1 MLSQAGI
8 KYRRRNSHHE
18 SPNSPS
24 RQTLASVPH
33 KYSTVASRGN
43 KIRQP
48 AASGGSTTNP
58 TDDKQLTTSTK
69 LGHVFMQACIFKVG
83 DDVRQVSNYYHGKR
97 INDNRLL
104 LLTNLKSGGFLIS
117 TNPIKAPDIH
127 FSFSQFRKQHPS
139 E

>member
-24 RQTLASVPH
+24 RQTLASIPH
-33 KYSTVASRGN
+33 KYSTVASRGD

-48 AASGGSTTNP
+48 TASGGSTTNP

-97 INDNRLL
+97 INDNRLM
-104 LLTNLKSGGFLIS
+104 LLTNSYPPTRLKHPTF
-117 TNPIKAPDIH
+117 A
-127 FSFSQFRKQHPS
+127 FRSLNFVNNTPVNRNR
-139 E
+139 